1 MEIGLFMVPFRAP
14 QTDLHTGFEWDM
26 QTIRWADEFGLSE
39 VWVGE
44 HSTWRWEPVC
54 SPELYLAAA
63 LAHSKRIRLGTG
75 ANIPANH
82 NPMALAHRLMQL
94 DIMSN
99 GRLMVGVGAGISEFD
114 HQIHGTSKPH
124 QMMIE
129 ALNIMRTIWERKG
142 PYSHQGKHWS
152 FEIPEYDPAQH
163 GPFLEPIQ
171 KPHPPLAMASVSPA
185 SRTMQQ
191 AGKMGCIPLS
201 FNVGREYL
209 AGHWYRYMQGA
220 EAAGKLADRNE
231 WRVATN
237 ILVAD
242 TDEEA
247 IDLAVNGAMGQA
259 YREWMLPRYEQG
271 GFIPLMV
278 PELGVS
284 KASDVPIEHLAHE
297 KWLVG
302 SSDTVI
308 KKIQRDLDVSGGFG
322 KIIAFTYDYLGQPER
337 YRRSFELL
345 GTEVIPRIKGIV
357 HRTEPLSELTRP
369 AGVED

>member
-14 QTDLHTGFEWDM
+14 ETDLHEGFEWDM
-26 QTIRWADEFGLSE
+26 QQIRWADEFGLSE

-44 HSTWRWEPVC
+44 HTSWRWEPCC
-54 SPELYLAAA
+54 SPEMYLAAA
-63 LAHSKRIRLGTG
+63 LAHSKRIKLGTG
-75 ANIPANH
+75 ANIPGNH
-82 NPMALAHRLMQL
+82 NPVALANRLMQL
-94 DIMSN
+94 DYMSN
-99 GRLMVGVGAGISEFD
+99 GRLMVGVGAGISDYD
-114 HQIHGTSKPH
+114 HKIHGNNEPH
-124 QMMIE
+124 TKMLE
-129 ALNIMRTIWERKG
+129 ALDIMKTVWQKKG
-142 PYSHQGKHWS
+142 PYKYEGKHWS
-152 FEIPEYDPAQH
+152 FEMPAFDPNQG
-163 GPFLEPIQ
+163 GPFLEPTQ
-171 KPHPPLAMASVSPA
+171 KPHPPLAMASVSPG

-220 EAAGKLADRNE
+220 EANGITADRNE

-247 IDLAVNGAMGQA
+247 IDLAVNGAMGKA
-259 YREWMLPRYEQG
+259 YREWMLPRYEEG

-284 KASDVPIEHLAHE
+284 KACDVPIEHLAKE

-302 SSDTVI
+302 SPETVI
-308 KKIQRDLDVSGGFG
+308 KKIKRDLEVSGGFG
-322 KIIAFTYDYLGQPER
+322 KIIGFTYDYMDQADR

-345 GTEVIPRIKGIV
+345 ATEVIPKIK
-357 HRTEPLSELTRP
+357 ELTHTTESLADLVRP
-369 AGVED
+369 EGIED